1 MKIRTEISENDD
13 DEIIIRCRS
22 KTEKIL
28 QIEAAIDSI
37 VRGRRELVLYIGDT
51 EYYVPV
57 NDVLFFESGGGK
69 VYAHTNERMYT
80 ATYKLFELEEILPS
94 SFVRI
99 SKSSIANVMR
109 ICSLHREI
117 VGNGEISFYRS
128 DKITYFSRAY
138 YKLLKDRIEEMRFS

>member
-1 MKIRTEISENDD
+1 MKIRTEISDG
-13 DEIIIRCRS
+13 DEEVIIRCRS

-28 QIEAAIDSI
+28 QIEAAIESI
-37 VRGRRELVLYIGDT
+37 IRGRGELVLYIGDT

-57 NDVLFFESGGGK
+57 SDVLFFESGGGK
-69 VYAHTNERMYT
+69 VYAHTSEGMYT

-99 SKSSIANVMR
+99 SKSSIANVMK

-138 YKLLKDRIEEMRFS
+138 YRLLRDRIEEIRFS